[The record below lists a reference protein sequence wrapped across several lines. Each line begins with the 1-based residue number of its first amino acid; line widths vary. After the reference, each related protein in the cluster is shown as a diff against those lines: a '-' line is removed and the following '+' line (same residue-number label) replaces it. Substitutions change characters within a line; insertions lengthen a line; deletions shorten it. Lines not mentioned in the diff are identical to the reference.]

1 MSIESGQLKFT
12 ILVIY
17 RSFSMPHLWMLEV
30 KKIMIIFVCIFCIEK
45 LNLLNGINHVVAN
58 FFISLY
64 LKDVNVLD
72 LKMVKRKVGT

>member
-1 MSIESGQLKFT
+1 
-12 ILVIY
+12 
-17 RSFSMPHLWMLEV
+17 MPHLWILEV